1 MRTSGRYK
9 EAERSG
15 VRALEIT
22 GSRPDAASQGAL
34 LLRGAW
40 MSRSP
45 GASEADPIFE
55 VTGVAANE
63 ILRRC
68 AALRAGL
75 EPDGLTLREVSPVE
89 GNAERTTWR
98 LVDFADVSDADF
110 VQTAHVVL
118 LGRLPGDAEA
128 KRRTAD
134 LHAGCSRFEIVVRL
148 ALSPEGRRLR
158 DRKVSGIA
166 LPAIVA
172 AGCGI
177 ERTAS
182 TRVFG
187 AVVRRM
193 EQAVRQAFRAGH
205 GRTRAPRRL
214 VPAGLLA
221 GATVALV
228 CRTGQFRRSST
239 SRSAK

>member
-1 MRTSGRYK
+1 MD
-9 EAERSG
+9 
-15 VRALEIT
+15 ALETT
-22 GSRPDAASQGAL
+22 GSRPDVAPRGAL
-34 LLRGAW
+34 LLGGGWIR
-40 MSRSP
+40 RSP
-45 GASEADPIFE
+45 GASEADPILE

-68 AALRAGL
+68 AALRAAA
-75 EPDGLTLREVSPVE
+75 ERDGMARWGVSPVE
-89 GNAERTTWR
+89 GNAGRTTWR

-110 VQTAHVVL
+110 VQAAHVVL
-118 LGRLPGDAEA
+118 LGRLPGNAEA

-172 AGCGI
+172 AGRGI
-177 ERTAS
+177 EHAAGTW
-182 TRVFG
+182 VFG

-193 EQAVRQAFRAGH
+193 EQALRQTFRADH
-205 GRTRAPRRL
+205 GRTRSARRL

-228 CRTGQFRRSST
+228 RRPAQLWRRST
-239 SRSAK
+239 SRSSK